1 MEKKAPVSAF
11 QNARAVFEA
20 KKATAAA
27 PPPPPTRHRLT
38 FPAPPPAPVVKQHS
52 ASSDL
57 SISSCSTVDSE
68 CDHKLE
74 ENVEAKQEPKLL
86 SPVRAVVKRMENESV
101 VATPSKRVAVK
112 ASIHTRKLASPP
124 SAGEVQVYA
133 ARDPAVI
140 LTTSTQ
146 MAQSPPNCN
155 EIDPF
160 CLFLPVEAVPTLP
173 DEEICVYD
181 SAAVDMEKNI
191 KKVVRK
197 LLKKDKARLEEFKVN
212 SRLFGTDFMDA
223 HAYLDS
229 LIKDFGPIRA
239 LQLVPCLLSV
249 QPSMAKCMLF
259 SSPPKTTRYETKM
272 YWSVSTFGGFSKGA
286 FQVNNMVNVTGGGAQ
301 NDFGSDAT
309 ISEGTSTAV
318 KLSIPEVV
326 SVPAAV
332 LVQTDPA
339 SMLTQEVKTTH
350 KEIKPVEPMPEPQVL
365 PPVPTPPPLIKI
377 AVSAPCQTPATDP
390 TASKFAPTPVVK
402 NHAESDT
409 TSDNEEE
416 FRAEN
421 LFGEVI
427 KASPHLKSSSNIQS
441 IRRSFGCPCCSN
453 LPASS
458 VHSFDEA
465 ESLFGERL
473 SSSSRTSPIRRKTVT
488 WGETRT
494 VEVPAE
500 KDIPV
505 KTTKKPAPL
514 LFGLATA
521 AAFDSD
527 SDESDFC
534 ERGKRAKMALADIM
548 SVEMSAKYMDSSSSS
563 SLSSESDDLS
573 SSSSSSVISSSSS
586 DSDLDSDTPRA
597 SVRKK
602 AGPRVRTGKRVD
614 VALSDY
620 GDDSDLDSA
629 TSGGRKKAKKKAKP
643 AAPRRSPTK
652 KKKVEKLAPVAAPPS
667 LPPPPPPPSPPPA
680 APDDSSSNSSLS
692 DSSSSDSSDLSDS
705 ETPLP
710 MIPAPPPPPSAS
722 SGAIG
727 AAAPGATTTRPPKRR
742 AASKKK
748 VSESPSSL
756 KVTLK
761 LPPGFIANSG
771 GAAALKPSNN
781 NSKPKFQV
789 TNSSA
794 TARMA
799 TSSARKAKPVAVS
812 RSTKKKQP
820 AGRTQGATAAVLAS
834 QVNGSLPT
842 APPNPIGPPV
852 LPKLIPTGPTVP
864 AGEIRGARELSFV
877 DPALV
882 GDHPE
887 ETIESNIPAHFDDP
901 YAHGGDIL
909 RLLDMFFFCDEN
921 GYVTTPLWLEGRNLS
936 LILLDMFFLVTAKQ
950 LVSRFSTGQKTS
962 VRKLWVLEQSW
973 SIYHY
978 QSVHSLSSPF
988 SRPGVS
994 FALEET
1000 SARGFFFIH
1009 SCKISCFEVA
1019 NETERQR
1026 QSRPS
1031 ARIDS
1036 RNAGLPSDVVELM
1049 RTDHAVEVNAKGTSD
1064 ELNLMECGFRHP
1076 DTYARARVWLPE
1088 ITDWCL
1094 DYAEG
1099 DPTLWVITP
1108 HAWYKIAGPL
1118 SGLLPHPSYRH
1129 TFKHVRYLFEA
1140 SYLVAYVLKEW
1151 LPINKKVSYRATLQ
1165 QIIELS
1171 LQGRY
1176 RVVRL
1181 LWSMRVL
1188 DYYLTSML
1196 LNNVS
1201 LQSAWF
1207 LVKNYPFIRAQISN
1221 LFTDKDTYLESMF
1234 FKQLHRLH
1242 ENYTLREAR
1251 HQKEMAEREVRRV
1264 KRENERLQKKQRV
1277 EDERQRLKDEREEER
1292 KLKEEELKYP
1302 VEDLRL
1308 LEGEAVHTNSLPLSC
1323 SGLKGVEGPLLGELI
1338 MAWQT
1343 ICTFKDFVGLESI
1356 SLEALVECITARCDE
1371 GTDVGLTRIFMAFLR
1386 VILAE
1391 KSFMSPLDDLVV
1403 EGNIKVSDLFV
1414 NSERTYGI
1422 CERGNGD
1429 MLNAVT
1435 WQEIL
1440 RQLMAKDLG
1449 IDPSLGHVEPLVGCE
1464 IVRQTLYMQ
1473 NNSGPFNA
1481 PVDTSLK
1488 GLEDYAQTVKNPMDL
1503 GTIKKKIDSGGY
1515 EGPDGYENFA
1525 EDIRLVWDN
1534 AVLYNGEESDV
1545 GRAALALS
1553 DVFEQDYERFVVGR
1567 VRANQSRIEG
1577 CEKAKQT
1584 LQDPSAEELQS
1595 FQYAD
1600 VVYGLYCSEFHE
1612 LPTAYKIGALSWIC
1626 SEFLTLSSIRTYMAS
1641 QVDQEMLIYKNYRK
1655 RAADLDS
1662 RRKNS
1667 DKMRRERDNAFRKDC
1682 ANQGIHPNS
1691 HNVFSEGIKRRHE
1704 FIGKF
1709 FEDLQAEKI
1718 EDEKNLEQEKKTQ
1731 AEEMASELSS
1741 VVIRESPLG
1750 RDRYHNS
1757 YYMFKHDTKPRLFI
1771 ERGDSGDFVVC
1782 MTPADVTTVLEWLNP
1797 KGVRELDLL
1806 TKLEEVKDRLLSG
1819 IEVITITDEDRVIK
1833 SQSIARKMLLCLKQH
1848 LENTNTLSAS
1858 WEGDQ
1863 TWSSRVEAAKSF
1875 KEQLDLFAELENAA
1889 VAALNSGVE
1898 TIRPSWQR
1906 KRHEWRLALEGSCTY
1921 AQLVFLLHLL
1931 LEEFLNVEAFMDLHI
1946 RLDRREWLK
1955 LRPKETRNFIPEV
1968 GKTVVYFGDGHALAL
1983 KEDEKSKRKRF
1994 TQKNDTPV
2002 RNATVICTVEK
2013 VSYHHGGGDPYAL
2026 AVLKPISDMP
2036 QHECIRE
2043 PGTLLCP
2050 LPSRDQR
2057 LARVFL
2063 RVLAKLKM
2071 LADAGP
2077 FLEPVSDR
2085 EFPQYK
2091 EIILHPMDLG
2101 KMTMKASKLEYKNAA
2116 EFMTDLRLMR
2126 DNCQLFCEGRFPT
2139 LPPLAHNL
2147 VYVADG
2153 QIKKWAKEIRACE
2166 VASDE
2171 SSSVKTNSS
2180 SPEKKGASKQDESAL
2195 EKATPTEL
2203 PTRSIVT
2210 ILRLENRLPEYVVD
2224 ISRYS
2229 WAVNRTWLCGEKFR
2243 MLFRDPQGQP
2253 GEYYGGVTAGSL
2265 PFDEHGMLPWES
2277 LRITWDEDDGSDDN
2291 RINPWYVCF

>member
-1 MEKKAPVSAF
+1 MSSPQLQPRQRPSRGASLQGDFRVEVMGSQESLDLDCGKFYTEYILRCSWIEQNGTPEIWDVVRRYREFCAIDILLREKYPSRAPMFPYLPSKKYIGSSLSADF
-11 QNARAVFEA
+11 VDKRQRDLSYYMMSILHSCPLLVQDEIIDSFLDIKRHILERAREESSE
-20 KKATAAA
+20 
-27 PPPPPTRHRLT
+27 RR
-38 FPAPPPAPVVKQHS
+38 S
-52 ASSDL
+52 AS
-57 SISSCSTVDSE
+57 
-68 CDHKLE
+68 
-74 ENVEAKQEPKLL
+74 
-86 SPVRAVVKRMENESV
+86 
-101 VATPSKRVAVK
+101 TPT
-112 ASIHTRKLASPP
+112 HT
-124 SAGEVQVYA
+124 
-133 ARDPAVI
+133 
-140 LTTSTQ
+140 TTS
-146 MAQSPPNCN
+146 
-155 EIDPF
+155 
-160 CLFLPVEAVPTLP
+160 
-173 DEEICVYD
+173 
-181 SAAVDMEKNI
+181 
-191 KKVVRK
+191 
-197 LLKKDKARLEEFKVN
+197 
-212 SRLFGTDFMDA
+212 
-223 HAYLDS
+223 
-229 LIKDFGPIRA
+229 
-239 LQLVPCLLSV
+239 
-249 QPSMAKCMLF
+249 
-259 SSPPKTTRYETKM
+259 
-272 YWSVSTFGGFSKGA
+272 
-286 FQVNNMVNVTGGGAQ
+286 
-301 NDFGSDAT
+301 
-309 ISEGTSTAV
+309 
-318 KLSIPEVV
+318 
-326 SVPAAV
+326 
-332 LVQTDPA
+332 
-339 SMLTQEVKTTH
+339 
-350 KEIKPVEPMPEPQVL
+350 
-365 PPVPTPPPLIKI
+365 
-377 AVSAPCQTPATDP
+377 
-390 TASKFAPTPVVK
+390 
-402 NHAESDT
+402 
-409 TSDNEEE
+409 
-416 FRAEN
+416 
-421 LFGEVI
+421 
-427 KASPHLKSSSNIQS
+427 SN
-441 IRRSFGCPCCSN
+441 G
-453 LPASS
+453 
-458 VHSFDEA
+458 
-465 ESLFGERL
+465 
-473 SSSSRTSPIRRKTVT
+473 
-488 WGETRT
+488 
-494 VEVPAE
+494 
-500 KDIPV
+500 
-505 KTTKKPAPL
+505 
-514 LFGLATA
+514 
-521 AAFDSD
+521 
-527 SDESDFC
+527 

-563 SLSSESDDLS
+563 SLSSDSDDLS

-602 AGPRVRTGKRVD
+602 AGPRARTGKRVD

-652 KKKVEKLAPVAAPPS
+652 KKKVEKPAPVAAPPS

-771 GAAALKPSNN
+771 
-781 NSKPKFQV
+781 
-789 TNSSA
+789 
-794 TARMA
+794 
-799 TSSARKAKPVAVS
+799 
-812 RSTKKKQP
+812 
-820 AGRTQGATAAVLAS
+820 
-834 QVNGSLPT
+834 
-842 APPNPIGPPV
+842 
-852 LPKLIPTGPTVP
+852 
-864 AGEIRGARELSFV
+864 EIRGARELSFV

-921 GYVTTPLWLEGRNLS
+921 GKAISLE
-936 LILLDMFFLVTAKQ
+936 ILD
-950 LVSRFSTGQKTS
+950 
-962 VRKLWVLEQSW
+962 
-973 SIYHY
+973 
-978 QSVHSLSSPF
+978 
-988 SRPGVS
+988 RPKDQ
-994 FALEET
+994 
-1000 SARGFFFIH
+1000 RPKIMGFG
-1009 SCKISCFEVA
+1009 
-1019 NETERQR
+1019 T
-1026 QSRPS
+1026 
-1031 ARIDS
+1031 
-1036 RNAGLPSDVVELM
+1036 VVEHLPLSERPLPIKPILASPAFPSRSKKRPRADSSSSTPAKSPASKSRTRPKAASSTNDTKRAKVDEERIEQGDGEFEEEEDESSLFRERGIFERSNVYRVPNSGGSDLTSDDEDM
-1049 RTDHAVEVNAKGTSD
+1049 RSGKSESGAVNAKGTSD

-1176 RVVRL
+1176 RV
-1181 LWSMRVL
+1181 
-1188 DYYLTSML
+1188 
-1196 LNNVS
+1196 
-1201 LQSAWF
+1201 SAWF

-1819 IEVITITDEDRVIK
+1819 IEVEGKQDGDTARGIVWNTKGGIELQMFPLPGGAVKSEVITITDEDRVIK

-1994 TQKNDTPV
+1994 TQKSDTPV

-2195 EKATPTEL
+2195 EKATRTEL

-2253 GEYYGGVTAGSL
+2253 GEYYGGVAAGSL

-2291 RINPWYVCF
+2291 RINPWEAEFPRGGNRT